1 MPFEKGAGRLI
12 VFGENAEPILTGRT
26 EDDVFIAAAEL
37 GKGRIVAIAQDLC
50 MSKSRPENS
59 ISVLNLLDR
68 NIKKWLTRDTFDK
81 KNSIVI
87 NANEKVNGAKL
98 MSSKLVIFQGIGNN
112 ILQNDLTDYVRNEGA
127 LVHCFTPSRW
137 LKQNDGKNL
146 SDAPYTLYGSVN

>member
-1 MPFEKGAGRLI
+1 M
-12 VFGENAEPILTGRT
+12 
-26 EDDVFIAAAEL
+26 
-37 GKGRIVAIAQDLC
+37 
-50 MSKSRPENS
+50 
-59 ISVLNLLDR
+59 
-68 NIKKWLTRDTFDK
+68 
-81 KNSIVI
+81 
-87 NANEKVNGAKL
+87 NGAKL